1 MKYYLIVLATFLFTA
16 AIVFSVF
23 AVTAS
28 AAEEKAVY
36 YYVNSVTGDDRG
48 NTGLSAASPVKTFTR
63 ACNLAKNASADVA
76 YIVIT
81 NEYSI
86 STATE
91 VAHPNIR
98 FVITTNDG
106 KVDYAKTK
114 GAKLVFGT
122 SNRYYLSGDTT
133 FENITMEYTA
143 TLNFVARYNPIT
155 MGEGVNTVR
164 IDTSSRTDAG
174 AYIVGGWQTPDD
186 GVDTTLDSHITIKS
200 GDFYVVVG
208 GSRQY
213 AASSS
218 GGHHYTGT
226 HHITVEGGNIDTL
239 YGGTMKNHWSNNVVI
254 NVSGGYVETLY
265 AAGDETRRVEGDAT
279 VTLSGG
285 TVDNVNINN
294 VLGNATV
301 NALGTKIGK
310 MSAYYHSLGIAD
322 GATSGAKKALNYSS
336 FAYTADEVASFE
348 GFDTISNAA
357 YVFASAAG
365 GGDGMSESAPTSFE
379 EAYAAAVKNDASIML
394 ISDITLANFAEP
406 EHSQTVT
413 VTSINAST
421 ITFSG
426 KYTLGGKTVF
436 DNLTLEGECT
446 FDASTGKLVIA
457 KTCTVNGTYK
467 AKGAID
473 THGGIFTEIADAT
486 DVQLRGGKVGN
497 IIGGENATVEI
508 FGGNVESVVSAD
520 SASDSFTFTMV
531 DGTVD
536 KFEICNIKNGFNL
549 NIFGGEVK
557 EYAAAGENARGKARL
572 SGKTLSDLG
581 ALSSLVDLDEG
592 SVFFISDGA
601 DGSGR
606 SANDPSSSLAAAYTA
621 LSEKGGTI
629 VVVGKF
635 TVGRVGTLKANKEKI
650 TLTSVYGGVDYSK
663 TNGAEL
669 VLESNLSLAGETE
682 FKDITIRSAA
692 KNVIMF
698 ANGNKLTLGD
708 GITSYMH
715 KDSETYVTIVGG
727 SVSPSKSAT
736 TDVTINSGIWQRV
749 YGGDNSG
756 GSTDITVKLTVNG
769 GEFVEPLV
777 LGSAD
782 SFNGSINAVINGGK
796 FYQGI
801 YAATLGSNQ
810 SRFDGIVRLTFNGGI
825 PYATVGV
832 AKGSVGTYNG
842 SFDVT
847 VNGGEWGHLVELRGS
862 EGLNG
867 NMTSSLSGSI
877 DFDAEIEGN
886 VEFTNPIRQNGADPW
901 LFYHDGF
908 YYYTAT
914 QGHSLGIARA
924 ANIGDLQ
931 YAEYV
936 IVYTPRDGEMW
947 SKNVWSPEIHY
958 YTDEEIGE
966 GNGGWYCYIAC
977 DNGDNVYHRMY
988 VIKCLDGDNLFGRWG
1003 NPVTGEVNVPQAII
1017 AEDIEDFENT
1027 WAAGQTDIR
1036 INGKLYM
1043 MYVTETGRY
1052 RKGDGFYQT
1061 ENLVEMTNPWTIV
1074 GQSSVICRPEY
1085 DWEKGGSETGTAPQV
1100 VEGGTAVYADDGTIY
1115 IIYSGSGYWTTE
1127 YQLGQLKYLGGDPLD
1142 INNWEKKPTSI
1153 LYKSDEVNGSGHA
1166 SYVRDHNGVDW
1177 ICYHGYIGKDT
1188 SSGRYA
1194 FVEPY
1199 TADKNGVVI
1208 ADGSGHPAPLST
1220 VYTSKI
1226 NPLPLSERASGFNA
1240 EKASVEIKMT
1250 VNSMTAYVNG
1260 IAKTLD
1266 AAPVIK
1272 NSRTM
1277 LPVRFVADNLGATVN
1292 WDGATKTVS
1301 VKSADVSIEIVI
1313 GATTAKVN
1321 GETVELDSPAYIE
1334 PSNNRSYLPVRVIA
1348 KKLGATVTWD
1358 DASKTATLKK

>member
-1 MKYYLIVLATFLFTA
+1 MKRYIIAIVTFLFTV
-16 AIVFSVF
+16 AIAFSVF
-23 AVTAS
+23 TMSTCAE
-28 AAEEKAVY
+28 EEKAVY
-36 YYVNSVTGDDRG
+36 YYVNSESGDDRG
-48 NTGLSAASPVKTFTR
+48 NSGLSAASPVKTFTR
-63 ACNLAKNASADVA
+63 ACRLAKDANADVA

-86 STATE
+86 PTATE
-91 VAHPNIR
+91 VEHPDVR
-98 FVITTNDG
+98 FAVTSNDG
-106 KVDYAKTK
+106 KVDYAKTN
-114 GAKLVFGT
+114 GAKLVFG
-122 SNRYYLSGDTT
+122 SANRYYLSGDTT
-133 FENITMEYTA
+133 FENITIEYTA
-143 TLNFVARYNPIT
+143 TLNFVARYNHIT
-155 MGEGVNTVR
+155 MGEGVNTVCLNAKSY
-164 IDTSSRTDAG
+164 IESG
-174 AYIVGGWQTPDD
+174 AYIVGGWQTPEDS
-186 GVDTTLDSHITIKS
+186 VDTALDSHITIKS
-200 GDFYVVVG
+200 GNFYCVVG

-213 AASSS
+213 AMSES

-226 HHITVEGGNIDTL
+226 HHITVEGGNVYTL
-239 YGGTMKNHWSNNVVI
+239 YGGTLKNHWSNNVVI
-254 NVSGGYVETLY
+254 NVSGGHIETLY

-285 TVDNVNINN
+285 TVDSVNINN
-294 VLGNATV
+294 IQGNATV
-301 NALGTKIGK
+301 NALGTEIGK
-310 MSAYYHSLGIAD
+310 MSAYYYSLSVAE
-322 GATSGAKKALNYSS
+322 GAVSGAKKALNYSS

-348 GFDTISNAA
+348 GFDTVSNAA

-365 GGDGMSESAPTSFE
+365 GGDGMSESSPASFKD
-379 EAYAAAVKNDASIML
+379 AYAAAVKNDASIML
-394 ISDITLANFAEP
+394 ISDITLTSFREP
-406 EHSQTVT
+406 EHSLPVT
-413 VTSINAST
+413 VTSANAST
-421 ITFSG
+421 VTFSE
-426 KYTLGGKTVF
+426 KYTLGGRTVF

-446 FDASTGKLVIA
+446 FDATEGKLVIA
-457 KTCTVNGTYK
+457 ETCTVNGTYK

-473 THGGIFTEIADAT
+473 TCGGTFTEITAAT
-486 DVQLRGGKVGN
+486 DVQIRGGKAYSITGSK
-497 IIGGENATVEI
+497 NALVEI
-508 FGGNVESVVSAD
+508 FGGSVESIVSAD
-520 SASDSFTFTMV
+520 GATDNFTFTITG
-531 DGTVD
+531 GTVD
-536 KFEICNIKNGFNL
+536 KLEICNIKNSFDL

-557 EYAAAGENARGKARL
+557 EYAVTGENARGRARL

-581 ALSSLVDLDEG
+581 ALSALVDPAKDN
-592 SVFFISDGA
+592 VFFISDGA
-601 DGSGR
+601 VGSGR
-606 SANDPSSSLAAAYTA
+606 SANDPSSSLTDVYTA
-621 LSEKGGTI
+621 LSESGGTI
-629 VVVGKF
+629 VI
-635 TVGRVGTLKANKEKI
+635 TGRYTSSRQGALKPNKGKI

-669 VLESNLSLAGETE
+669 VLESALGLFGETE
-682 FKDITIRSAA
+682 FKDITIRAAA
-692 KNVIMF
+692 KNVMIF

-708 GITSYMH
+708 GITSHMH
-715 KDSETYVTIVGG
+715 KDSQTYVTIAGG
-727 SVSPSKSAT
+727 SVSASKSAA
-736 TDVTINSGIWQRV
+736 TDVTINSGIWQSV
-749 YGGDNSG
+749 YGGDSAG
-756 GSTDITVKLTVNG
+756 GSADVSVNLTVNG
-769 GEFVEPLV
+769 GEFVGALV

-782 SFNGSINAVINGGK
+782 SFSGSINAEINGGK

-801 YAATLGSNQ
+801 YAATLSSNR
-810 SRFDGIVRLTFNGGI
+810 SCFDGIVRLTFDGGI
-825 PYATVGV
+825 PYATVGA
-832 AKGSVGTYNG
+832 AKGSAGTYNG
-842 SFDVT
+842 RFDVT

-914 QGHSLGIARA
+914 QGHTLGIARA

-936 IVYTPRDGEMW
+936 TVYTPRSGEMW
-947 SKNVWSPEIHY
+947 SKNIWSPEIHY
-958 YTDEEIGE
+958 YSDEEIGE

-1052 RKGDGFYQT
+1052 RNGDGFYQT

-1074 GQSSVICRPEY
+1074 GQSSVICIPEY
-1085 DWEKGGSETGTAPQV
+1085 DWEKGGSENGTSPQV

-1153 LYKSDEVNGSGHA
+1153 LYKSDEINGSGHA

-1226 NPLPLSERASGFNA
+1226 NPMPLSKRVSGFNA
-1240 EKASVEIKMT
+1240 DKAPVEVKMT

-1260 IAKTLD
+1260 EAKTLD
-1266 AAPVIK
+1266 AAPVIR

-1277 LPVRFVADNLGATVN
+1277 LPVRFVAESLGATVG
-1292 WDGATKTVS
+1292 WDDATKTVS
-1301 VKSADVSIEIVI
+1301 VKSADVTIEIVI
-1313 GATTAKVN
+1313 GAAAAKVN
-1321 GETVELDSPAYIE
+1321 GETVALDSPAYIE
-1334 PSNNRSYLPVRVIA
+1334 PSNNRTYLPVRVVA
-1348 KKLGATVTWD
+1348 ENLDATVSWNDT
-1358 DASKTATLKK
+1358 AKTATLIK